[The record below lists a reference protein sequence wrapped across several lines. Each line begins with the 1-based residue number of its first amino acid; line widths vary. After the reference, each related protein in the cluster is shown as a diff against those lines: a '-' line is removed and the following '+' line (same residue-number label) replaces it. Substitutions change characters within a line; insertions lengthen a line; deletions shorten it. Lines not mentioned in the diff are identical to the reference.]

1 VSVNGDGPPKVPGRD
16 GPRPLPKRFYTNVTA
31 APRSTGFAVLLDA
44 RAARTP
50 KKRELVLPTLALAQA
65 IAEEWDAQRSAID
78 PAGMPLTRLVNTVLD
93 GVEGR
98 ESEVRADI
106 VKYAGS
112 DLLCYRAE
120 DPEKLVALQAATWD
134 PVLSWAGASLG
145 IPLAL
150 SGGVMP
156 VRQSQE
162 ALDAVASAVAM
173 LDAFRLAALHVM
185 VTLTGSAILGL
196 AVLHGH
202 LSPEAAWSAAHV
214 DEDWQ
219 IARWGEDA
227 EASARRARRWA
238 DMRAAADLL
247 RHLA

>member
-1 VSVNGDGPPKVPGRD
+1 VSVNGDRPPKVPGRD
-16 GPRPLPKRFYTNVTA
+16 DPRPLPKRFYASVTVV
-31 APRSTGFAVLLDA
+31 PRGTGFAVLLDT
-44 RAARTP
+44 RTARTP
-50 KKRELVLPTLALAQA
+50 KRRELVLPASALAQA
-65 IAEEWDAQRSAID
+65 VAGEWDAQRSAID
-78 PAGMPLTRLVNTVLD
+78 PAAMPLTRLVNTVLD
-93 GVEGR
+93 GIVGR

-134 PVLSWAGASLG
+134 PVLSWAKSSLG
-145 IPLAL
+145 IRLAL

-162 ALDAVASAVAM
+162 ALDAVALAVAP
-173 LDAFRLAALHVM
+173 LDAFRLASLHVM

-196 AVLHGH
+196 AVLRGH
-202 LSPEAAWSAAHV
+202 LAPEAAWSAAHV

-227 EASARRARRWA
+227 EATARRARRWV

-247 RHLA
+247 RHLG